1 MSPSNIR
8 KIALIDYGAGNVR
21 SASRAL
27 AAAADAIDLEADIL
41 LTTKPE
47 DILSAT
53 HIILPGVGHYAE
65 CMRGLLAQDGLKEAL
80 EDAVLNTQTPFL
92 GICVGMQLLASLGLE
107 DGETRGLNWIPGVV
121 ERIQPEDAAL
131 PVPHM
136 GWNEIYIQDH
146 PVFDGIGPSPHV
158 YFTHSYAMTP
168 EEPDHIIASCEYGGS
183 IIAAVARDNIVGVQF
198 HPEKSQK
205 LGQKILSNF
214 LNWSPEK

>member
-1 MSPSNIR
+1 MAFLETR

-27 AAAADAIDLEADIL
+27 AAAAVAIDLDADIQ
-41 LTTKPE
+41 LTTKPD
-47 DILSAT
+47 DIFNAS
-53 HIILPGVGHYAE
+53 HIVLPGVGHYAD
-65 CMRGLLAQDGLKEAL
+65 CMQGLLAQDGLKDAL
-80 EDAVLNTQTPFL
+80 EEAVLRRKTPFL

-121 ERIQPEDAAL
+121 DRIQPDEAAL

-136 GWNEIYIQDH
+136 GWNEIYVQDH

-158 YFTHSYAMTP
+158 YFTHSFAMTP
-168 EEPDHIIASCEYGGS
+168 EDPDHIIATCEYGGS
-183 IIAAVARDNIVGVQF
+183 IVAAVAYDNIVGVQF

-205 LGQKILSNF
+205 LGQTILSNF
-214 LNWSPEK
+214 LKWTPK

>member
-1 MSPSNIR
+1 MASLKTR

-27 AAAADAIDLEADIL
+27 EAAASNIDFDAKIM

-47 DILSAT
+47 DILDAS
-53 HIILPGVGHYAE
+53 HIVLPGVGHYAD
-65 CMRGLLAQDGLKEAL
+65 CMQGLLAQDGLKDAL
-80 EDAVLNTQTPFL
+80 ETAVLGQKTPFL

-121 ERIQPEDAAL
+121 DRIQPDEPTL

-136 GWNEIYIQDH
+136 GWNEIYVQDH
-146 PVFDGIGPSPHV
+146 PVFNGVGPSPHV
-158 YFTHSYAMTP
+158 YFTHSFAMTP
-168 EEPDHIIASCEYGGS
+168 ENPDHIVATCEYGGS
-183 IIAAVARDNIVGVQF
+183 IVAAIARDNIFGTQF

-214 LNWSPEK
+214 LIWMPE